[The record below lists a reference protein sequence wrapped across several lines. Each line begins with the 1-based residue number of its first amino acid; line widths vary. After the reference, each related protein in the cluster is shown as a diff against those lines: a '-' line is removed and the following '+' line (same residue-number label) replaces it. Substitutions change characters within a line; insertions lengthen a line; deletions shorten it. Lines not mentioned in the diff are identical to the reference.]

1 MRGSAGGFGL
11 RHYLGIAVV
20 MCIWTQGAFSADKQ
34 EEWLYSFQPGDNL
47 WDLTERF
54 LIDQSYW
61 TRLVKLNRI
70 KYPRHMPPGTQIRV
84 PLDWLNVE
92 PAVVQ
97 VVNIRGRVA
106 HRIPGKNEKQL
117 APDIWLHTGDRLRVS
132 EGANVLL
139 EFADG
144 TRQLLG
150 SNTEIELI
158 RLNTFSDTG
167 IGDTTLKILRGASE
181 NKVPTKGTRF
191 EIRTPSANT
200 SVRGTSFRVK
210 VPPRRQSTTQV
221 EVIAGEV
228 NVRSNQ
234 ERLRLTAGFGTVV
247 EKGRAPAPAV
257 KLLSAPQVVTPPS
270 TIRQLPLELRWQ
282 PVAGAVAY
290 RVLMA
295 GPDANAIPVVDT
307 RVTHQRFSTSAL
319 PDGRYRL
326 RVRAIDGAGLEGKES
341 DLAFLLDARPLPP
354 ASIAPPADATLRTH
368 SVAVEWSTAPQV
380 SGYHFQ
386 LSPDTQFQSP
396 KVDKKDVHGVRLE
409 LDSLAAGTWCW
420 RVASSFQEEQGPW
433 GVVQCFSLKP
443 APIAPSVESAIDDE
457 TLHLHWQKQRE
468 GQTYRLQ
475 LAEDAGFSRILV
487 DEVLEE
493 PLWSAQRPQS
503 AVHFRVQVI
512 DDDGYA
518 GAWSPAQVVFP
529 KPEPWYLFGIPAIA
543 IVLLAL

>member
-1 MRGSAGGFGL
+1 
-11 RHYLGIAVV
+11 LGILLV
-20 MCIWTQGAFSADKQ
+20 MCIWAQGAFSADKQ

-61 TRLVKLNRI
+61 ARLVKLNRI
-70 KYPRHMPPGTQIRV
+70 KRPRHMPPGMQIRV
-84 PLDWLNVE
+84 PLGWLNVK
-92 PAVVQ
+92 PAVVR
-97 VVNIRGRVA
+97 VVNMRGHVV
-106 HRIPGKNEKQL
+106 HQIPGKKEQQL
-117 APDIWLHTGDRLRVS
+117 VPDAWLHKGDRLKVGEDAS
-132 EGANVLL
+132 VLL

-158 RLNTFSDTG
+158 RVNTFSDTG
-167 IGDTTLKILRGASE
+167 IGDTTLKILRGVSE
-181 NKVPTKGTRF
+181 NKVPTRGTRF

-210 VPPRRQSTTQV
+210 VPSRLQSTTQV

-228 NVRSNQ
+228 NVGSNQ
-234 ERLRLTAGFGTVV
+234 ERLRLPAGFGTVV
-247 EKGRAPAPAV
+247 EKGHAPTPAV
-257 KLLSAPQVVTPPS
+257 KLLSAPQVVIPPS
-270 TIRQLPLELRWQ
+270 TMRQLPLELRWE
-282 PVAGAVAY
+282 PVAGAKAY
-290 RVLMA
+290 RVLVA
-295 GPDANAIPVVDT
+295 GLGANAIPVVDA

-341 DLAFLLDARPLPP
+341 DLAFSLDARPLPP
-354 ASIAPPADATLRTH
+354 ASVAPPANAAVRTH
-368 SVAVEWSTAPQV
+368 TVAFEWSTAPQV

-386 LSPDTQFQSP
+386 LSPDMQFQSP
-396 KVDKKDVHGVRLE
+396 KVDKKDIPGVRLE
-409 LDSLAAGTWCW
+409 LDSLAVGTWYW

-433 GVVQCFSLKP
+433 GVVQRFSLKP

-518 GAWSPAQVVFP
+518 GAWSPAQTVFP
-529 KPEPWYLFGIPAIA
+529 EPEPWYLFGIPAIA